1 MVVGGKI
8 FMRAEGIP
16 RDEENEVMLAGS
28 KWRLTPRSWTWPV
41 ILDRRFKMERAAR
54 WLSGSPSI

>member
-16 RDEENEVMLAGS
+16 RDEGEVQLAGN
-28 KWRLTPRSWTWPV
+28 KWMMVHRS
-41 ILDRRFKMERAAR
+41 RFKWDLDLAGDVE
-54 WLSGSPSI
+54 